1 MRTIG
6 FDFERDE
13 RLTRETNRKDART
26 VTSIF
31 FFFLHF
37 VTHPLS
43 VVLLRTNYTAM
54 RLIIAD
60 A

>member
-1 MRTIG
+1 MKEQREKHT
-6 FDFERDE
+6 EK
-13 RLTRETNRKDART
+13 TREQSQ
-26 VTSIF
+26 V

-43 VVLLRTNYTAM
+43 VVLPRTNYTAM